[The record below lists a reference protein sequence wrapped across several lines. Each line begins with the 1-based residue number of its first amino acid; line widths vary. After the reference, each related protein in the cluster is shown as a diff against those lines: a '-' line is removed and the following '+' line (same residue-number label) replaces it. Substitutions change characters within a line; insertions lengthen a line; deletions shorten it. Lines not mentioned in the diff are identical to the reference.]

1 MTALVAALIG
11 VFGAL
16 SGVAFTEWRR
26 VRARERLATERRRGA
41 ARMVSAEFG
50 SAAIIADSPR
60 PFWILGTLPSVA
72 WQAHGADLA
81 RALSDDDFEAV
92 VDAAQRIEG
101 ARNLAAGI
109 TDPSAMVAALPA
121 VTLAPLVEKCRR
133 AQDVL
138 RPLAYPGDSQST

>member
-26 VRARERLATERRRGA
+26 VKAQERLATERRRGA
-41 ARMVSAEFG
+41 ARMLSAEFG
-50 SAAIIADSPR
+50 AAAIIADNHR
-60 PFWILGTLPSVA
+60 PFWILGTLPNVA

-92 VDAAQRIEG
+92 VNAAQRIEG
-101 ARNLAAGI
+101 ARNLAASI

-121 VTLAPLVEKCRR
+121 DMLASLAEMCRR

-138 RPLAYPGDSQST
+138 RPLAYPDDA